1 MNDSEKARE
10 KFVLKEIDQSFGD
23 CCFWAR
29 QGWNAAVEWCKTKSP
44 KRPTAGVGA
53 ESATE
58 LKIIREIMQSWT
70 KRERPFHTPDRVCH
84 RIQEIL
90 AARAESPSTA
100 AEEKA

>member
-53 ESATE
+53 ESRCRACNLPLGCVNKTCVAY
-58 LKIIREIMQSWT
+58 L
-70 KRERPFHTPDRVCH
+70 
-84 RIQEIL
+84 
-90 AARAESPSTA
+90 ARAESPSTA